1 MGIRPIVSS
10 CKSITENISE
20 FVDFWLQPLMKNL
33 PSFIKDSTEFINL
46 IEKDKLPTN
55 CILATI
61 DVFSLYTNIPHD
73 EGRNAA
79 VKALQNNP
87 NPTTLQPEA
96 QIIGELI
103 DIVLQNNV
111 FEFNESFY
119 LQKQGTAMGTKM
131 APSYANLF
139 MGDLELHLN
148 LENHTST
155 CGKDLLMISS

>member
-1 MGIRPIVSS
+1 MISRPIS
-10 CKSITENISE
+10 KIQQTLLKGQAANQLYIS
-20 FVDFWLQPLMKNL
+20 
-33 PSFIKDSTEFINL
+33 
-46 IEKDKLPTN
+46 
-55 CILATI
+55 TI
-61 DVFSLYTNIPHD
+61 DVSSLYTNIPHD

-87 NPTTLQPEA
+87 NPIALKPEP

-131 APSYANLF
+131 APSYANLL
-139 MGDLELHLN
+139 MGDLELQL
-148 LENHTST
+148 LEL
-155 CGKDLLMISS
+155 GKPYIHM